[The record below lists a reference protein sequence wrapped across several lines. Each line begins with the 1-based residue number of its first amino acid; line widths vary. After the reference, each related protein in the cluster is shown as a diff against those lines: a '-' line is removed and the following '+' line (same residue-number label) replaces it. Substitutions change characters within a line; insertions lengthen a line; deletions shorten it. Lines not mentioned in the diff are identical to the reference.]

1 MGLHCGKQ
9 GQDNAL
15 DLREDEQKRKE
26 YYLNIPSLQNDL
38 GAANFDIK
46 ENKRVGYGKI

>member
-1 MGLHCGKQ
+1 MGLNCVKSS
-9 GQDNAL
+9 DNAF

-26 YYLNIPSLQNDL
+26 YYLNIPSNQNDL

-46 ENKRVGYGKI
+46 EGRRVGFGKI